1 MVEFPCGAKTG
12 AQMKRPRRITNQ
24 QFSQRQYLYSNPKA
38 DVDVFMKR
46 FTGELGYWRKNNG
59 RAT

>member
-1 MVEFPCGAKTG
+1 
-12 AQMKRPRRITNQ
+12 MKRPRRITNQ

-46 FTGELGYWRKNNG
+46 FTGELG
-59 RAT
+59 

>member
-1 MVEFPCGAKTG
+1 
-12 AQMKRPRRITNQ
+12 MKRPRRITNQ